1 MNLEGSAVDS
11 FHKSENGPNSSS
23 LPSNKDMSSFTESK
37 NDIEH
42 VDEARQNGLG
52 GSPTDI
58 ENEPHGNSSE
68 DEEREQ
74 EWLDI
79 LGSGQLL
86 KKVIKKGLSD
96 SRPQRSDVCTVRY
109 VGKYEDKVVDEGNVT
124 INLGDGEVIQG
135 LDFTLPLM
143 DLEEEAEV
151 KVGPRFA
158 FGSEGRAP
166 DIPPDA
172 TLYYTVTLVSAEPEP
187 LIETLPLKQRK
198 EIGNRKKERGNYWY
212 TRKDHT
218 LAIQCYRRAL
228 EYLDDHGLSAENQ
241 TEPEEEIHSLLEDR
255 IKVYNNLAA
264 AQLKIKAFEAALQSV
279 ENVLRCQPENV
290 KALFRKGK
298 IMAEKGETEEAVA
311 LLRKA
316 LTIEPENS
324 QTRNELNQ
332 LLAKQK
338 KDIDLQKNL
347 YKKML
352 GTNKAKEDE
361 PPPNNDAKLWGVL
374 VGAVGALVSV
384 FVAYKWY
391 KPV

>member
-1 MNLEGSAVDS
+1 VSAMDLLHQGKDELHTTLSGEDKHIAEQNYPEKSVEDTNVNFINQEKGST
-11 FHKSENGPNSSS
+11 SSS
-23 LPSNKDMSSFTESK
+23 NKLKSDEDPTEK
-37 NDIEH
+37 KEK
-42 VDEARQNGLG
+42 
-52 GSPTDI
+52 
-58 ENEPHGNSSE
+58 E
-68 DEEREQ
+68 D

-86 KKVIKKGLSD
+86 KKIIKKGISD
-96 SRPQRSDVCTVRY
+96 TRPQRSDVCTVKY
-109 VGKYEDKVVDEGNVT
+109 FGKYEDKVVDEGNDVT
-124 INLGDGEVIQG
+124 INLGDAEVIQG
-135 LDFTLPLM
+135 LDFALPLM

-151 KVGPRFA
+151 VVGPRFA

-172 TLYYTVTLVSAEPEP
+172 TLHYTVTLVSAEPEP
-187 LIETLPLKQRK
+187 DIESLPLTQRK

-212 TRKDHT
+212 ARKDHT

-228 EYLDDHGLSAENQ
+228 EYLDDHGIPGENQ
-241 TEPEEEIHSLLEDR
+241 KESVEEVHSLLDDR

-279 ENVLRCQPENV
+279 DNVLRCQPQNV

-298 IMAEKGETEEAVA
+298 IMAEKGETEEAIS
-311 LLRKA
+311 LLKKA
-316 LTIEPENS
+316 LTIEPDNV
-324 QTRNELNQ
+324 QTKNELNQ

-338 KDIDLQKNL
+338 KDTAQQRNL

-352 GTNKAKEDE
+352 GTSRTEENT
-361 PPPNNDAKLWGVL
+361 PPSPTRDARTWGVL
-374 VGAVGALVSV
+374 VGAVGALFSM